1 MKITMVYAETLDHES
16 HMRVRV
22 TVPKSWRGGP
32 AGRLLDFAV
41 DTYNAKR
48 GGALESSDWHLEVD
62 HRALGTEDVIDA
74 VLRKGDE
81 IRLRPGA
88 ARKAGVV
95 AKRSVVAG
103 DCWKERREAH
113 DAHQVAV
120 FDAAAARGGRAERTV
135 STDEP
140 SPRTIRVAGR
150 SISVERTVSTDE
162 PSPIRVAGRSVSAD
176 DPRRGRGVAATRLHG
191 RSAAAAS
198 PRSIKDPRGEK
209 SPLLERRPR
218 ARPSRGA
225 RRGSVL

>member
-22 TVPKSWRGGP
+22 TMPKSWRGGP

-41 DTYNAKR
+41 DTYNAKH
-48 GGALESSDWHLEVD
+48 GGALESSDWHIEVD

-120 FDAAAARGGRAERTV
+120 FDAAARAESDSNSVPLLSNRTSV
-135 STDEP
+135 KGV
-140 SPRTIRVAGR
+140 IACAGR
-150 SISVERTVSTDE
+150 
-162 PSPIRVAGRSVSAD
+162 
-176 DPRRGRGVAATRLHG
+176 RRRF
-191 RSAAAAS
+191 AAAS
-198 PRSIKDPRGEK
+198 RLRRG
-209 SPLLERRPR
+209 SSVAPADGASRP
-218 ARPSRGA
+218 A
-225 RRGSVL
+225 RRGAKPLSSGTQPVTM